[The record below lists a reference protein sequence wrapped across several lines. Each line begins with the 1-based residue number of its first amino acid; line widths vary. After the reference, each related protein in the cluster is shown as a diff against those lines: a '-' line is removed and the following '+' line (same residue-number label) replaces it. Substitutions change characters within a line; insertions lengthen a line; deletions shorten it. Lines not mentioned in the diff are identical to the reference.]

1 MKTTD
6 AAVLEEPKIHEP
18 TADAVVEP
26 AIEGR
31 PRTTSVGIKEAK
43 IYVDGKFYS
52 EADAKISVFDHGL
65 LYGDGIFEGIRFYNG
80 RVFRLGE
87 HLDRLWDA
95 ARSICLEIPMTK
107 QDMTDALLETIRQ
120 NHVRDGYV
128 RLLVTRG
135 TRNLGLNLMQSK

>member
-6 AAVLEEPKIHEP
+6 AAVLDEPKIHEP

-31 PRTTSVGIKEAK
+31 PRPTSVGIKEAK
-43 IYVDGKFYS
+43 IYIDGKFYS

-65 LYGDGIFEGIRFYNG
+65 LYGDGVFEGIRFYDG

-87 HLDRLWDA
+87 HLDRLWDS
-95 ARSICLEIPMTK
+95 ARSICLEIPMN
-107 QDMTDALLETIRQ
+107 QEAMTEELLEGIP
-120 NHVRDGYV
+120 
-128 RLLVTRG
+128 
-135 TRNLGLNLMQSK
+135 RNN